1 MEDNV
6 RFYKEP
12 QLIKPIMIIGFG
24 GWSNAGNSSLKSID
38 YIIEKKGG
46 TLLAKIDP
54 DSFYQFTQ
62 NRPIIAIE
70 EGRLKS
76 ISQTEITIYYSKNK
90 EGGKDIIF
98 LRAQEPDYRWNNFVE
113 TILNLCKKWDV
124 SLMISLGGMYDDV
137 LHTESIISGVYSSE
151 EWRDVFIKNDISM
164 INYEGPSGIHSLI
177 MEKTKER
184 SYPFFGLWGHT
195 PLYLRGTNFRV
206 VIQIVNLLASLF
218 SFSIETS
225 ELDSS
230 LKEFEAQ
237 IEGILDQNDEL
248 KEHIEEIKK
257 MRAGEVRKR
266 GTPKVVNI
274 KDFMRPNE
282 S

>member
-6 RFYKEP
+6 KFHKEP
-12 QLIKPIMIIGFG
+12 QLIKPIMILGFG
-24 GWSNAGNSSLKSID
+24 GWSNAGNSALKSID

-46 TLLAKIDP
+46 TPLAKINP
-54 DSFYQFTQ
+54 DTYYQFTQ
-62 NRPIIAIE
+62 NRPIVTIE
-70 EGRLKS
+70 EGSLKNV
-76 ISQTEITIYYSKNK
+76 SQTEIPFYYSKNQ
-90 EGGKDIIF
+90 EGGKDLIF

-113 TILNLCKKWDV
+113 TLFYLCRKWDV
-124 SLMISLGGMYDDV
+124 SLVISLGGMYDDV
-137 LHTESIISGVYSSE
+137 LHTESIVSGVYSSD
-151 EWRDVFIKNDISM
+151 EWRNVFIKNDISM

-177 MEKTKER
+177 MEETKKH

-206 VIQIVNLLASLF
+206 VKKIVNLLASLF

-230 LKEFEAQ
+230 LKEFEDQ
-237 IEGILDQNDEL
+237 IEGILDENDEL
-248 KEHIEEIKK
+248 KEHIEKIKK
-257 MRAGEVRKR
+257 ERAGEDRKK

-274 KDFMRPNE
+274 KDFIRPNE
-282 S
+282 